1 MKNLVIYT
9 LTLLTAFHAS
19 GKELINAIDL
29 QINSLTLIC
38 KANGTIEVLVPE
50 LENLVEGKYSDFKL
64 QTAYVNANCLLT
76 EYLHEKAQQNS
87 GALPANLRIQKVIDE
102 RPIYDC
108 KRPRPPCSFCD
119 PPDSECKII
128 GTESFA
134 VETIYLNLKGLSF
147 SKKGEWK
154 IK

>member
-1 MKNLVIYT
+1 MKNLIIYT
-9 LTLLTAFHAS
+9 LALMTTLIAS
-19 GKELINAIDL
+19 GKELINTIDV
-29 QINSLTLIC
+29 QINSQTLIC
-38 KANGTIEVLVPE
+38 KANGTIDLLVPE
-50 LENLVEGKYSDFKL
+50 LEALVEGKYSDFKL
-64 QTAYVNANCLLT
+64 QTTYVNANCLLT
-76 EYLHEKAQQNS
+76 EYLHDKAQQNS
-87 GALPANLRIQKVIDE
+87 GTLSANLRIQKVIDE

-128 GTESFA
+128 GTESFS
-134 VETIYLNLKGLSF
+134 VETINLNLKGLSF